1 LFETLRRRPDAAAFR
16 ALIEEGSMFG
26 SNRRAVIAFSAALSF
41 GAAACSDSTAAGT
54 GKIGVRL
61 TNQSVAASVGED
73 IVGSE
78 AESPL
83 PAGSV
88 KSIDIFV
95 VRIDA
100 KAQEP
105 TDDDAAAET
114 EDAESAKGGWIT
126 VAEPNAT
133 FDLMKLADGTNTF
146 LGDAKVA
153 AGSYSGFR
161 LIIDPAKS
169 SVTLND
175 QANTVIGGTSITGLK
190 FPSADK
196 TGIKIKLSGGAVD
209 VKEGETSTLVVK
221 FDVSRSFVVRGN
233 SIDQNGLLFKPVIF
247 GNRE

>member
-1 LFETLRRRPDAAAFR
+1 MLR
-16 ALIEEGSMFG
+16 
-26 SNRRAVIAFSAALSF
+26 SNRLAIAFSAATLF
-41 GAAACSDSTAAGT
+41 GIAACSDSTAAGT
-54 GKIGVRL
+54 GTMGIRL
-61 TNQSVAASVGED
+61 TNESVAASVAAD

-83 PAGSV
+83 PPNSV
-88 KSIDIFV
+88 KSVDIFI

-105 TDDDAAAET
+105 SDDAANEDT
-114 EDAESAKGGWIT
+114 EDAESEKDGWVT

-153 AGSYSGFR
+153 AGNYNGFR

-175 QANTVIGGTSITGLK
+175 GKNTVIGGESIVGLK
-190 FPSADK
+190 FPSAAK
-196 TGIKIKLSGGAVD
+196 TGIKIKLSGGPVD
-209 VKEGETSTLVVK
+209 VKEGETSTLIVK
-221 FDVSRSFVVRGN
+221 FDVLKSFVVRGN
-233 SIDQNGLLFKPVIF
+233 SIEQNGLLFKPVIR
-247 GNRE
+247 GEREE